1 MFRSRVLPL
10 LALSLGLAL
19 GLPALCHAQTDVD
32 ASERRLNKIERDLRE
47 VRDIVLQARSTGQ
60 PVVIKEAGPDP
71 EVASLRA
78 RLDDFDQALRQL
90 TGQIEVLT
98 HDLDQA
104 RKEVATLKANSVQTP
119 LPSGAVPPQEGP
131 PSPLAPEVAAAAP
144 VQDTASAPIPKD
156 SAAPALRPLEVPKP
170 APNASTENTATTIKP
185 AAQAKPATA
194 GEAYAAARQLLLN
207 GQYAEATNALRD
219 YVSLFGATAANAPEA
234 RYWLGETLYV
244 QEAYADAAG
253 AYIGALRGWPAAPWA
268 PDAVVKLALSLIAL
282 KKPLDACST
291 LDEFARRFP
300 KPGPA
305 LASRAATARTKAQCR

>member
-1 MFRSRVLPL
+1 MFRLRVLLL
-10 LALSLGLAL
+10 LALSLGLVL
-19 GLPALCHAQTDVD
+19 GLPALSHAQTDVD
-32 ASERRLNKIERDLRE
+32 ASERRLTKIERDLRE
-47 VRDIVLQARSTGQ
+47 VRDIVLQARSTGL

-78 RLDDFDQALRQL
+78 RLDDFDQTLRQL

-104 RKEVATLKANSVQTP
+104 RKELANLKANPAQTP
-119 LPSGAVPPQEGP
+119 VPSGAVPQQEGHS
-131 PSPLAPEVAAAAP
+131 SPLPPEVAAVAP
-144 VQDTASAPIPKD
+144 VQDTATVPIPKD
-156 SAAPALRPLEVPKP
+156 SEPPAMRPLELPKP
-170 APNASTENTATTIKP
+170 APTAPKTIAPATNTPAT
-185 AAQAKPATA
+185 QAKPATA
-194 GEAYAAARQLLLN
+194 GEAYAVARQLLLN

-219 YVSLFGATAANAPEA
+219 YVNLYGATAANAPEA

-253 AYIGALRGWPAAPWA
+253 AYIGALRGWPATPWA

-282 KKPLDACST
+282 KKPVDACST

-300 KPGPA
+300 KPTPA
-305 LASRAATARTKAQCR
+305 LASRAASARAKAQCR